1 MQSLFST
8 TLLFCPFGCLIFK
21 YSRLCSSVFFL
32 SYESGIVFILKI
44 GILLRVRELIYEDIY
59 DYCLMECVKLIQET
73 GTGIFMMEVD
83 KRPLLHLETVGGV
96 TRVWR

>member
-1 MQSLFST
+1 M
-8 TLLFCPFGCLIFK
+8 
-21 YSRLCSSVFFL
+21 
-32 SYESGIVFILKI
+32 
-44 GILLRVRELIYEDIY
+44 RELIYEDIY

-83 KRPLLHLETVGGV
+83 KRPLLHLENVGGV